1 MQKENKMGVMP
12 IGRLVVSMS
21 VPMMLSM
28 LVQAL
33 YNIVDSMWV
42 SRVCEDALT
51 AVSLAFPVQNLMI
64 GVATGTGVG
73 VNALLSRSLGAKDF
87 KKANSVASNGV
98 FLAIASAAVFL
109 LLGVFAVP
117 LFFRTQVAADSPIYV
132 YGVDYLTVCCAFSF
146 GVFGQIM
153 IERLMQSTG
162 RTLLSMTT
170 QLIGAVI
177 NMILDPLLILGMGPF
192 PRLEAKGAAIAT
204 VTGQIIAF
212 LVAIVLNHHFNREVS
227 LKIKGFRPDGKIVGE
242 IYKIGVPSI
251 IMVAIGSI
259 MTYSLNKILL
269 TFTKTAAAVFGVY
282 FKLQSFVFM
291 PVFGMNNGIIPII
304 AFNYGAGNRRR
315 MTKTVRFSM
324 VLACSIMAVGTAL
337 MWIIPETMLKI
348 FDASEN
354 MLAIGVPALRTI
366 SISFVMAG
374 FCIAMGSVFQAIGKS
389 YFSMIV
395 SFTRQ
400 LVVLVPVAFL
410 LSKTGVLENVWWAFP
425 IAEVVSLTVTLIS
438 YSYVYKK
445 IISNVGKKAVSSGEN
460 NPPETKGNLTE
471 QKESAT

>member
-1 MQKENKMGVMP
+1 
-12 IGRLVVSMS
+12 
-21 VPMMLSM
+21 
-28 LVQAL
+28 
-33 YNIVDSMWV
+33 
-42 SRVCEDALT
+42 
-51 AVSLAFPVQNLMI
+51 
-64 GVATGTGVG
+64 
-73 VNALLSRSLGAKDF
+73 
-87 KKANSVASNGV
+87 
-98 FLAIASAAVFL
+98 
-109 LLGVFAVP
+109 
-117 LFFRTQVAADSPIYV
+117 
-132 YGVDYLTVCCAFSF
+132 
-146 GVFGQIM
+146 
-153 IERLMQSTG
+153 
-162 RTLLSMTT
+162 
-170 QLIGAVI
+170 
-177 NMILDPLLILGMGPF
+177 
-192 PRLEAKGAAIAT
+192 
-204 VTGQIIAF
+204 
-212 LVAIVLNHHFNREVS
+212 
-227 LKIKGFRPDGKIVGE
+227 
-242 IYKIGVPSI
+242 
-251 IMVAIGSI
+251 
-259 MTYSLNKILL
+259 
-269 TFTKTAAAVFGVY
+269 
-282 FKLQSFVFM
+282 
-291 PVFGMNNGIIPII
+291 
-304 AFNYGAGNRRR
+304 
-315 MTKTVRFSM
+315 M
-324 VLACSIMAVGTAL
+324 VLACSIMAAGTAL

>member
-1 MQKENKMGVMP
+1 MQQENKMGVMP

-73 VNALLSRSLGAKDF
+73 VNALLSRSLGAKDYDR
-87 KKANSVASNGV
+87 ANTVASNGV
-98 FLAIASAAVFL
+98 FLAVISSVVFFF
-109 LLGVFAVP
+109 LGVFAVP

-162 RTLLSMTT
+162 RTVLSMIT

-177 NMILDPLLILGMGPF
+177 NMILDPLFILGMGPF

-212 LVAIVLNHHFNREVS
+212 IVAIVLNHHFNREIS
-227 LKIKGFRPDGKIVGE
+227 LKLRGFRPNGRIIGD

-251 IMVAIGSI
+251 IMVAIGSV

-304 AFNYGAGNRRR
+304 AYNYGAGNRRR

-337 MWIIPETMLKI
+337 MWLFPETMLKI

-366 SISFVMAG
+366 SLSFVVAG

-400 LVVLVPVAFL
+400 LVVLVPVAYL

-425 IAEVVSLTVTLIS
+425 IAEVFSLAVTLIS

-445 IISNVGKKAVSSGEN
+445 IISHVGEKAVSSGEN
-460 NPPETKGNLTE
+460 SLTE
-471 QKESAT
+471 AKESST